1 MYLLFDIG
9 GTNMRLAVSRE
20 GKEVE
25 SVKTISSPQDFKE
38 AIKKFSEVTRGISGG
53 QKITKAAGG
62 VAGPLDKKKG
72 VMLSAPQLPSWAGKP
87 LKEVLQEALKAPVFL
102 ENDVALVGF
111 GEATY
116 GAGKEFSLV
125 AYYIIG
131 SGINGVRIVD
141 GRIDRAALG
150 FELGHQIIDAKS
162 KQKDGTGMQGTL
174 ELYVG
179 GANIEKRYGVKPE
192 EIKEPK
198 AWNEIARWFAI
209 GLSNTIVHWS
219 PEVIVL
225 GGSIMKTI
233 PMERVKHHLSKL
245 LTVFPKEQH
254 PPIKRARLG
263 DEGGLWGALAYLRQM
278 QES

>member
-9 GTNMRLAVSRE
+9 GTNMRLAVS
-20 GKEVE
+20 GDGSKVE
-25 SVKTISSPQDFKE
+25 ASKVVPSPQDFKE
-38 AIKKFSEVTRGISGG
+38 AIQKFSQVAREISGG

-62 VAGPLDKKKG
+62 VAGALDKNKT

-87 LKEVLQEALKAPVFL
+87 LRKSLQEALGAPVFL
-102 ENDVALVGF
+102 ENDVALVGL

-141 GRIDRAALG
+141 GSIDRTALG
-150 FELGHQIIDAKS
+150 FELGHQIIDS
-162 KQKDGTGMQGTL
+162 RSIEKDGTGMSGTL
-174 ELYVG
+174 ELYLG
-179 GANIEKRYGVKPE
+179 GTNIEKRYGKKPE
-192 EIKEPK
+192 EIKDTKVWEK
-198 AWNEIARWFAI
+198 LAKWLAV

-225 GGSIMKTI
+225 GGSIMKTM
-233 PMERVKHHLSKL
+233 PVERVRHHLGKI
-245 LTVFPKEQH
+245 LTVFPKHQH
-254 PPIKRARLG
+254 PPIKRVRLG
-263 DEGGLWGALAYLRQM
+263 DEGGLWGALAYLNQ
-278 QES
+278 QNPP